1 MNWPDVNAIS
11 REAPLPEN
19 YRYAQLRRTD
29 VPTLVGAIADWYPDV
44 SVGAASSYLEQSFYE
59 SEATFAGE
67 GERDLWVVL
76 VWQEHELAGFASWD
90 RERAAQTLYA
100 RFGVVSPKHRGAKL
114 AIRLMQLGEA
124 AGRAMG
130 AGFIYTMATLKV
142 PYMQQALERAGYQLL
157 GLAPGYDR
165 ELVAPG
171 VVKRVYEAYYAKV
184 LVPESELL
192 RPDVSN
198 MTPKTRELFE
208 LLFPEVTDG
217 PQPSGPGPA

>member
-1 MNWPDVNAIS
+1 MNWPNVNAIS
-11 REAPLPEN
+11 DQAPLPES

-29 VPTLVGAIADWYPDV
+29 VPALIAAISDWYPDV
-44 SVGAASSYLEQSFYE
+44 SVGAASCYLDPSFYE
-59 SEATFAGE
+59 EDASLAGE
-67 GERDLWVVL
+67 GERDLWIVL
-76 VWQEHELAGFASWD
+76 IWQENELAGFGSWD
-90 RERAAQTLYA
+90 RERAAETLYA

-114 AIRLMQLGEA
+114 AVRMMQLGEA
-124 AGRAMG
+124 VGRAMG

-142 PYMQQALERAGYQLL
+142 PHMQQALERAGYQLL
-157 GLAPGYDR
+157 GIAPGYDR
-165 ELVAPG
+165 ELVSPG

-208 LLFPEVTDG
+208 LLFPEVIHRT
-217 PQPSGPGPA
+217 